1 MSDTSLY
8 SGLPN
13 YPLERGT
20 PVGPAESTNEGPRPF
35 FPPMC
40 ISSHWDPTAIIRK
53 TLPTEYIPQ
62 TLDPRPWAKICTE
75 YVTTG
80 EEIPP
85 AHIDADIVLPSGG
98 GTYPISRY
106 MEAIDKESQ
115 LRRLDRPLGTCEKD
129 QFTPNARGDMFDAR
143 MLVPKTGAINP
154 GLISEVSFPKVL
166 MTAGPY
172 ECRKEMDDVNMGLSR
187 NLFNNATK
195 QDRYK
200 RKGQV

>member
-1 MSDTSLY
+1 MLY

-20 PVGPAESTNEGPRPF
+20 PVGQAETTNEGPRPF

-40 ISSHWDPTAIIRK
+40 VSSHWDPTAIIRK
-53 TLPTEYIPQ
+53 TLPTEYVPQ
-62 TLDPRPWAKICTE
+62 MLDPRPWAKICTE

-80 EEIPP
+80 EDIPP
-85 AHIDADIVLPSGG
+85 AHIDADIVMPSGG
-98 GTYPISRY
+98 GTYPIGRY
-106 MEAIDKESQ
+106 MEAIDKESL

-129 QFTPNARGDMFDAR
+129 QFTPNASGDMFNAR
-143 MLVPKTGAINP
+143 MLVPKSGTINP

-166 MTAGPY
+166 MTNGPY
-172 ECRKEMDDVNMGLSR
+172 ECRKEMDDINMNLSR